1 MDPCLRF
8 SYQRRSPAFFC
19 AGFTASLG
27 GRQALTMERA
37 GPTRKL
43 FRTGACLQLF
53 SALALSSLGS
63 RNGRST
69 VIGLWSEIGSGRQLF
84 RSSRVRGKC
93 GSNVYDPFASR
104 GSPVLDFTKIQSSL
118 NLATRA
124 FPQISSVIKVGVN
137 PLLCL

>member
-8 SYQRRSPAFFC
+8 SCQRRSPRVFLPGVYRLFE
-19 AGFTASLG
+19 GPSGVDHGTSW
-27 GRQALTMERA
+27 
-37 GPTRKL
+37 PTRKL
-43 FRTGACLQLF
+43 FRTGAFLQLF

-124 FPQISSVIKVGVN
+124 FP
-137 PLLCL
+137 